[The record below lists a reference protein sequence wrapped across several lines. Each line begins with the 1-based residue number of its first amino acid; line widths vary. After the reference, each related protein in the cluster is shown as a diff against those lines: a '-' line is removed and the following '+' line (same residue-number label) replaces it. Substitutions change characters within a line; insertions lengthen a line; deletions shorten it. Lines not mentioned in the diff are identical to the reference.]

1 MITFAEILK
10 DKGYPGFDP
19 VKHINAPWA
28 SDQLSLFKPE
38 DEARFWFKGFQWP
51 RAYPLNFVWLEDGFA
66 WGTQAAAHNMP
77 LPPSD
82 GLAPRVAGIFVSGS
96 DIPVTPWI
104 AGNRAE
110 RVGSV
115 LPLSSRI
122 FPRSGTSAATR
133 LLKACAISRPTTFPA
148 NRPPKSGNT

>member
-19 VKHINAPWA
+19 VKHIDAPWV

-66 WGTQAAAHNMP
+66 WGTQSAAHNMP

-82 GLAPRVAGIFVSGS
+82 GLAPRVAGIFVYGS
-96 DIPVTPWI
+96 DIPVTP
-104 AGNRAE
+104 
-110 RVGSV
+110 VGC
-115 LPLSSRI
+115 R
-122 FPRSGTSAATR
+122 
-133 LLKACAISRPTTFPA
+133 
-148 NRPPKSGNT
+148 

>member
-19 VKHINAPWA
+19 VKHVNAPWV

-66 WGTQAAAHNMP
+66 WGTQAAARQH
-77 LPPSD
+77 
-82 GLAPRVAGIFVSGS
+82 AA
-96 DIPVTPWI
+96 
-104 AGNRAE
+104 AAE
-110 RVGSV
+110 RWTGAARCRNISFMA
-115 LPLSSRI
+115 PTSR
-122 FPRSGTSAATR
+122 
-133 LLKACAISRPTTFPA
+133 
-148 NRPPKSGNT
+148 